1 MKPEPLKKQQALGL
15 HSQGYQP
22 TEIAERLGVSRQAV
36 HKWVK
41 DAQSSPK
48 PVTTADV
55 IALVQAA
62 RAESAKVI
70 PIRPDLPPANDSD
83 PATSLE
89 ERAVAVLQ
97 SALEEGD
104 AATARWVLERIRAE
118 VYGSAADKK
127 VMAELRKAA
136 TEAQSARVVV
146 TIGGTKPRKQA
157 VG

>member
-1 MKPEPLKKQQALGL
+1 MELSKRQQALVL
-15 HSQGYQP
+15 HAQKIRNA
-22 TEIAERLGVSRQAV
+22 EIARRLNVTRAAV
-36 HKWVK
+36 GKWVK
-41 DAQSSPK
+41 ADIEAPK
-48 PVTTADV
+48 PVTESQV

-97 SALEEGD
+97 SALEDGD

-136 TEAQSARVVV
+136 GDVQSARVVV

-157 VG
+157 AG